1 MGSKII
7 IKSQKSQK
15 IAAFPARW
23 HKSILKRQADQ
34 EKMRISLI
42 EQINRALRKLE
53 KKYYWD
59 EPYLFVSVA
68 QKGKFRRNSDIDIAV
83 LGLNSLEHYAFTGEI
98 SELLDKRVDVVLIEE
113 CRFARSIKEK
123 GLIWNR
129 RTGS

>member
-1 MGSKII
+1 MGSKTIM
-7 IKSQKSQK
+7 SQNPQK

-34 EKMRISLI
+34 EEMRIALI

-59 EPYLFVSVA
+59 EAYLFGSVA

-83 LGLNSLEHYAFTGEI
+83 SGLNSLEHYAFTGEI
-98 SELLDKRVDVVLIEE
+98 SELLDKRVDVVLLEE
-113 CRFARSIKEK
+113 CRFAKSIKKK
-123 GLIWNR
+123 GLKWNR
-129 RTGS
+129 KTGW